1 VNVEVTETGLL
12 VDGVHVPVYS
22 GAVHYWR
29 LERERWSAIL
39 NRVKSLGFGMVET
52 YIPWSVHETSPGV
65 FDWGECDPRKD
76 VDAFMRACEERGLW
90 LLVRPGP
97 LINAELTD
105 FGFPEWVLLDPDV
118 QSRTALD
125 TVHLD
130 AAWGLHPPR
139 PFPVPSYASERFFEL
154 TGGWFDAVCPIIA
167 RHLAPSG
174 CVVAVQSDN
183 ETCYD
188 FFDQPYAT
196 DYSAGSLRLYRDFLR
211 QLHGDVAALNSV
223 YGTQCDSFDDVQ
235 PPRDGPI
242 TARSEAPHHLDW
254 VSYKEHQI
262 RWSVARLARMLRE
275 RGIDQVPI
283 FHDVAY
289 QYRTP
294 LDISRMEAHPDIDWV
309 GMNLYRAPWDH
320 AAIGDRARFLAGST
334 RLPFVPEW
342 GAGIW
347 SHHVATPTPAEQQ
360 FVDLCALM
368 YGVKAFSF
376 YMLVERERWQGSPI
390 TRHAELRPEYA
401 SFYTDL
407 LAFLGR
413 VEFWNFKREPRA
425 LVLLSYDLGRYEAA
439 NSTLNLAHMDL
450 LGLPPELLDDT
461 RDLGLRWDR
470 AAVPWLAA
478 LKSQLH
484 TASVDYDLSDTHLDL
499 DRLQR
504 YAVVFV
510 QSADFLDADDQQRL
524 LEYVRGG
531 GRLVLGPG
539 APYLDAY
546 LRPCS
551 ALADAAT
558 TGAARVVSEADLRA
572 AISELRLPTEFRID
586 DSRLDLVPH
595 YHADRVLLF
604 VSNPTPEWVS
614 TRVCFAGS
622 RRITSAWDASCPA
635 TDVEGQLQV
644 SLDGHTIQIWQV
656 EHVGR

>member
-12 VDGVHVPVYS
+12 VDGAHVPVYS

-29 LERERWSAIL
+29 LERERWPAIL
-39 NRVKSLGFGMVET
+39 DRVKSLGFGMVET

-65 FDWGECDPRKD
+65 FDWGEVDPRKD
-76 VDAFMRACEERGLW
+76 VEAFMRLCEERNLW
-90 LLVRPGP
+90 LQVRPGP

-105 FGFPEWVLLDPDV
+105 FGFPEWVLLDPAV

-154 TGGWFDAVCPIIA
+154 TGSWFDAVCPIIA
-167 RHLAPSG
+167 RHLAPTG

-183 ETCYD
+183 ETGYD

-196 DYSAGSLRLYRDFLR
+196 DYSADSLCLYRAYLR
-211 QLHGDVAALNSV
+211 QLHGDVASLDSV
-223 YGTQCDSFDDVQ
+223 YGKHYTSFDDVQ

-242 TARSEAPHHLDW
+242 TARREAPRHLDW

-262 RWSVARLARMLRE
+262 RWSVARFARMLRE
-275 RGIDQVPI
+275 RGLNTVPI

-294 LDISRMEAHPDIDWV
+294 LDISRMEADPDIDWV

-320 AAIGDRARFLAGST
+320 AAIADRARFLAGST

-347 SHHVATPTPAEQQ
+347 SHHVATPTPLEQE
-360 FVDLCALM
+360 FADLCALM

-401 SFYTDL
+401 PFYAQL
-407 LAFLGR
+407 LEFLQR
-413 VEFWNFKREPRA
+413 VEFWSFRREPRA
-425 LVLLSYDLGRYEAA
+425 LVLLNYDLGRYEAA
-439 NSTLNLAHMDL
+439 NSTMNLAHTDL
-450 LGLPPELLDDT
+450 FGLPPELFDDT

-478 LKSQLH
+478 LKAQLRG
-484 TASVDYDLSDTHLDL
+484 ASIDYDLSDTHLDL
-499 DRLQR
+499 DRLRR
-504 YAVVFV
+504 YPVVFA
-510 QSADFLDADDQQRL
+510 QSADFLDAADQRRL
-524 LEYVRGG
+524 LEYARGG
-531 GRLVLGPG
+531 GRLVLGPA
-539 APYLDAY
+539 APYLDPY

-551 ALADAAT
+551 VLADAANS
-558 TGAARVVSEADLRA
+558 GAVRVVSEADLPA
-572 AISELRLPTEFRID
+572 AVSQILPPAEFRVE

-595 YHADRVLLF
+595 YHAARLLLF
-604 VSNPTPEWVS
+604 VSNPTPDRVS

-622 RRITSAWDASCPA
+622 RAEA
-635 TDVEGQLQV
+635 
-644 SLDGHTIQIWQV
+644 
-656 EHVGR
+656 